1 MTSYEIETASALGRA
16 DAGNPIWS
24 TVLVPLLAAA
34 LVIAFGLVFVG
45 VTSQDE
51 AAEPRSSSPAAASSY
66 VTP

>member
-34 LVIAFGLVFVG
+34 LVIALGLVLVG
-45 VTSQDE
+45 VTSQEKVID
-51 AAEPRSSSPAAASSY
+51 APSSLPAASSH

>member
-34 LVIAFGLVFVG
+34 LVIALGLVLVG

-51 AAEPRSSSPAAASSY
+51 AGALPPTGPTAASVSSP
-66 VTP
+66 

>member
-34 LVIAFGLVFVG
+34 LVIALGLVLVG
-45 VTSQDE
+45 VTSQEKVID
-51 AAEPRSSSPAAASSY
+51 APSSLPAASSY

>member
-16 DAGNPIWS
+16 EAGNPIWS

-34 LVIAFGLVFVG
+34 LVIALGLVLVG
-45 VTSQDE
+45 VTSQEKVID
-51 AAEPRSSSPAAASSY
+51 APSSLPAASRH

>member
-16 DAGNPIWS
+16 EAGNPIWS

-34 LVIAFGLVFVG
+34 LVIALGLVLVG
-45 VTSQDE
+45 VTSQEKVID
-51 AAEPRSSSPAAASSY
+51 APSSLPAASSY

>member
-34 LVIAFGLVFVG
+34 LVIALGLVLVG
-45 VTSQDE
+45 VTSQEEVID
-51 AAEPRSSSPAAASSY
+51 APSSLPAASSAP
-66 VTP
+66 TP